1 MKAKQFPFFLKV
13 MFILLFAISSSNII
27 AQTVNVKMKINT
39 STCLDTLTANHLVLV
54 SGSSVLGT
62 TPAITWDKTTGITA
76 KNVGGDYW
84 EANFQAKVGDEI
96 SYKFVT
102 FFNLSTPTFHWDG
115 WEGPINGPGD
125 NRQLIVGS
133 NDTTLA
139 LQFYNGWESK
149 VEQFWRPYEVKN
161 DSVAVYFRV
170 NMGGAD
176 FDPATQLVDV
186 RGGIPL
192 DPTDT
197 WVNIVTLK
205 REPNSVNGGSFW
217 SGVAYVPVSSLTQG
231 MQQNFKYVIQPEIWE
246 NTENRTFSFSDNVIA
261 NGDTTIHWAYF
272 NNRKPSGPK
281 VNANILFR
289 LKLDALEK
297 AGMFNRA
304 LGDKVAI
311 TGAKGWPASG
321 FDFDTEATML
331 KMTYNSDLEEWNLYE
346 AFTKYPEEII
356 PFKYYIAWDASRV
369 DSASPNWIPNLTL
382 DDGWEE
388 PGATGGADRN
398 YIYTD
403 QTEQIVAGDFG
414 ADQQFFNSLHPN
426 GVITNPIAVTFS
438 INMAPA
444 TNETDNPTFALFR
457 PGVDTVYVQFDGSL
471 VSATQGKSMW
481 GADNRLMLEDIDGDG
496 IYTGIYNLTPPTFNQ
511 FCYRIVYTSPTGE
524 VWNGS
529 GSAVKGRRYYQ
540 YAKPVSINPVVWPAS
555 YSLAKMEWMTA
566 DLTIEDMPDLG
577 EVTDVQENS
586 NSIPVRFELMQNYP
600 NPFNPSTIITYS
612 VPTRVNV
619 NIEVFDI
626 LGQKVATL
634 YQDTQVAGTHSIE
647 WNSKNDFGMQVSS
660 GIYLLKMQAGSFN
673 QSKKML
679 LLR

>member
-1 MKAKQFPFFLKV
+1 MKPKQLPFFLAIF
-13 MFILLFAISSSNII
+13 MFAFALISSNVL
-27 AQTVNVKMKINT
+27 AQTVNVKMIINT
-39 STCLDTLTANHLVLV
+39 STCLDTLTSDHVVLV
-54 SGSSVLGT
+54 CGSSVQGT
-62 TPAITWDKTTGITA
+62 APAITWDNTSGLSAVNI
-76 KNVGGDYW
+76 GGDYW
-84 EANFQAKVGDEI
+84 EVNFEASVGDEI

-102 FFNLSTPTFHWDG
+102 YFDLSTPTFHWDG

-125 NRQLIVGS
+125 NRSLIVGA

-139 LQFYNGWESK
+139 LQYFNGWENK
-149 VEQFWRPYEVKN
+149 VEQFWQPFETVDN
-161 DSVAVYFRV
+161 SVAVYFRV

-192 DPTDT
+192 DPTDA
-197 WVNIVTLK
+197 WVNIVTLA
-205 REPNSVNGGSFW
+205 REENSVNGGSFW
-217 SGVAYVPVSSLTQG
+217 SGVAYVPVDSLTPG
-231 MQQNFKYVIQPEIWE
+231 VQQSFKFVIQPEIWE
-246 NTENRTFSFSDNVIA
+246 STDNRYFSFTENVIA

-272 NNRKPSGPK
+272 NNQKPAGPK
-281 VNANILFR
+281 IDANILFR

-304 LGDKVAI
+304 LGDKIAI
-311 TGAKGWPASG
+311 TGAKGWPAAE
-321 FDFDTEATML
+321 FDFDTEASML

-346 AFTKYPEEII
+346 AFSKFPAELI
-356 PFKYYIAWDASRV
+356 PFKYYISWDTSRV

-398 YIYTD
+398 YVYTD

-426 GVITNPIAVTFS
+426 GVITNPIDVTFS

-471 VSATQGKSMW
+471 VSVTQGHTMW
-481 GADNRLMLEDIDGDG
+481 GTDNRLMLTDDDGDG
-496 IYTGIYNLTPPTFNQ
+496 IYSGVYSLTPPTFNQ

-529 GSAVKGRRYYQ
+529 GSAVAGRRYYQ
-540 YAKPVSINPVVWPAS
+540 YAKPVSINPVVWPTS
-555 YSLAKMEWMTA
+555 YALTEMEWMTQ
-566 DLTIEDMPDLG
+566 DLTIEDLPDLG
-577 EVTDVQENS
+577 EVTDVEGNS
-586 NSIPVRFELMQNYP
+586 NNLPGHYELMQNYP
-600 NPFNPSTIITYS
+600 NPFNPSTVITYT
-612 VPTRVNV
+612 VPSKVKV
-619 NIEVFDI
+619 NIGVYDI
-626 LGQKVATL
+626 LGQRVATL
-634 YQDTQVAGTHSIE
+634 YNKEQFAGTHSIE
-647 WNSKNDFGMQVSS
+647 WNSKNDSGMKVST
-660 GIYLLKMQAGSFN
+660 GIYLLKMDAGSFT